1 MATKTISQETKF
13 AIVHEV
19 VINQKS
25 VAAVAAAYDV
35 SPTTIRRYKAALESQ
50 VIDEHAKS
58 VAAAEEA
65 AKAKDVNAKKE
76 VPMMKHRVSG
86 YDIPMTKRGG
96 RPRNG
101 RSAMIYSAIG
111 KFGITAPTDQLYNEV
126 NRLSV
131 EAGLAILNKST
142 FSAMLSEFKA
152 NMKKKSPS
160 ASASASQA
168 TH

>member
-35 SPTTIRRYKAALESQ
+35 SPTTVRRYKAALESQ

-65 AKAKDVNAKKE
+65 AKAKAKE

-131 EAGLAILNKST
+131 EAGLPILNKST

-160 ASASASQA
+160 ASASASASQA

>member
-35 SPTTIRRYKAALESQ
+35 SPTTVRRYKAALESQ

-58 VAAAEEA
+58 VAASASAEEA
-65 AKAKDVNAKKE
+65 AKAKAKE

-111 KFGITAPTDQLYNEV
+111 KLGITAPTDQLYNEV

-152 NMKKKSPS
+152 NMKNKSP
-160 ASASASQA
+160 SASQA

>member
-35 SPTTIRRYKAALESQ
+35 SPTTVRRYKAALESQ

-65 AKAKDVNAKKE
+65 AKAKAKE

-131 EAGLAILNKST
+131 EADLPILNKST

-152 NMKKKSPS
+152 NMKNKSPS
-160 ASASASQA
+160 ASVSQA